1 MNLGLINKAI
11 REIWPVTLLCGL
23 GIMAFEVLLGYV
35 LRSFQTEI
43 AELWPHVEFV
53 QRILQALVGTEIS
66 DNIGPGVFQTIPWV
80 HPIVLSLV
88 WGYEIAICT
97 RVPAGEV
104 DRGTVDVLLGL
115 PVSRWQVYLCES
127 FVWAVG
133 GLVVIGM
140 GWLGSVLIG
149 LTGPSEARLAAGQVF
164 VIVANLYCLYL
175 AVGGLALLISSLSE
189 RRGRAVAIAFGIVLA
204 SFFLSFLTQFWEPAR
219 ALSFLSVLDYY
230 RPMLILRDAVWPV
243 KDMAALGGCALVLW
257 VAGGLFFARRD
268 ICTV

>member
-1 MNLGLINKAI
+1 MNRGLINKSV
-11 REIWPVTLLCGL
+11 REIWSVTLLCGL

-35 LRSFQTEI
+35 LRTFQAEI

-66 DNIGPGVFQTIPWV
+66 DNIGPGVFRTIPWV
-80 HPIVLSLV
+80 HPLVLALL
-88 WGYEIAICT
+88 WGYEIAVCT

-104 DRGTVDVLLGL
+104 DRGTVDALLGL

-127 FVWAVG
+127 LVWATG

-149 LTGPSEARLAAGQVF
+149 LSGPSETRLEAAQVL

-189 RRGRAVAIAFGIVLA
+189 RRGRAVAIAFAIVLA
-204 SFFLSFLTQFWEPAR
+204 SFFLSFLAQFWEPAQT
-219 ALSFLSVLDYY
+219 LSFLSVLDYY
-230 RPMLILRDAVWPV
+230 RPMLILRDAAWPL
-243 KDMAALGGCALVLW
+243 KDMAALLGCATAFW
-257 VAGGLFFARRD
+257 VAGGVFFARRD